1 MDDTADLAPPPP
13 PLPAPA
19 TPARSSA
26 RARLQSVGHQLRSP
40 RGLVALVVIAYLA
53 WQVLVPLASLL
64 FASLKSVRPS
74 DEGFLNLDLTL
85 TNYET
90 VLSTGRLW
98 QITLTTAVFALGSA
112 TLALVI
118 GAFLAWVTT
127 QTSAP
132 FRALV
137 GSLVLYQ
144 LAVPELLPPI
154 SWTFLFGPRVG
165 VFNQW
170 WTSLTGIEEPL
181 FNIYS
186 LPGMIWVEA
195 FLLIPLV
202 YLFAVPAISGV
213 NQSLEEAAQLS
224 GASRFRTL
232 RDVTLRLAAPALT
245 ATFIIVLVRSWEAFE
260 VPWYLGVPQSVLTYS
275 TEIYFRTVTP
285 PSNTG
290 LISSYAVPML
300 AVAVLLVLWYGKFN
314 RIANRY
320 AVIGGRSFRGRAQHL
335 PRGVERVLGS
345 VALGLVTLG
354 VVLPV
359 AMLLWISVL
368 PFYRPPSGEAL
379 GFLTLDSYA
388 RIFESNNAISA
399 FVNSFVIGLMAAVIC
414 VVVSTLAAWL
424 VLRVRVVGSRL
435 LDILTFLPMSIPNII
450 VGICFLWLYLMLPI
464 GLIGSHIGLA
474 LAYVT
479 LFLAIAARNIYSR
492 MMQLH
497 PELDEA
503 ARVSGASTFTTLR
516 TITLP
521 GLAPAVIAGLV
532 YIMVWA
538 FKELPNALLLSSPDS
553 KTAAAL
559 MFDLSAMGTMA
570 DVSAIG
576 MVTLGIVIVLVS
588 VFQFFARRYGI
599 RGF

>member
-1 MDDTADLAPPPP
+1 ML
-13 PLPAPA
+13 
-19 TPARSSA
+19 
-26 RARLQSVGHQLRSP
+26 
-40 RGLVALVVIAYLA
+40 ALVAYLA
-53 WQVLVPLASLL
+53 WQVLVPLASLV
-64 FASLKSVRPS
+64 FASFKDVRPS
-74 DEGFLNLDLTL
+74 DAEFLNLDLTWD
-85 TNYET
+85 NYVT
-90 VLSTGRLW
+90 ILSTGRLW
-98 QITLTTAVFALGSA
+98 RITLITGVFALGSA
-112 TLALVI
+112 LLALLV
-118 GAFLAWVTT
+118 GTFLAWVTT
-127 QTSAP
+127 QTNAP
-132 FRALV
+132 FRGVV

-154 SWTFLFGPRVG
+154 SWTFLFGPRIG

-170 WTSLTGIEEPL
+170 WSSLTGIEEPL

-232 RDVTLRLAAPALT
+232 RDITMRLAAPALA

-260 VPWYLGVPQSVLTYS
+260 VPWYLGVPQNVLTYS

-314 RIANRY
+314 RVANRY
-320 AVIGGRSFRGRAQHL
+320 AVIGGRSFRERVQHL
-335 PRGVERVLGS
+335 PRYAERLLGWG
-345 VALGLVTLG
+345 ALALVFLG
-354 VVLPV
+354 IALPIL
-359 AMLLWISVL
+359 MLVWVSVL
-368 PFYRPPSGEAL
+368 PFYRPPTPAAL
-379 GFLTLDSYA
+379 EFLTLDSYA
-388 RIFESNNAISA
+388 RVFASENSVSA
-399 FVNSFVIGLMAAVIC
+399 FSNSFIIGLIAAVIC
-414 VVVSTLAAWL
+414 VVVSTLAGWL
-424 VLRVRVVGSRL
+424 VLRLRVVGSRL
-435 LDILTFLPMSIPNII
+435 LDTLTFLPMSIPNII

-464 GLIGSHIGLA
+464 NLLGSHLGLA

-479 LFLAIAARNIYSR
+479 LFLAIAARNIYAR
-492 MMQLH
+492 LMQLH
-497 PELDEA
+497 PDLDEA
-503 ARVSGASTFTTLR
+503 ARVAGASTFTTLR

-521 GLAPAVIAGLV
+521 GLAPAVLAGAI

-538 FKELPNALLLSSPDS
+538 FKELPNALLLSSPAS

-576 MVTLGIVIVLVS
+576 VMTLVIVIVLIS
-588 VFQFFARRYGI
+588 IFQFFARRYGI